1 MKFDD
6 LRTLFNHVKSEW
18 QEDSHIDFQ
27 FKNKQYSADLAQIS
41 LDIPYQHNKYLNFY
55 NDFSTEKTALEF
67 QYRMKL
73 KEKREYYQGEAD
85 PEVYKEKPF
94 GQSIKTSEKMKVYL
108 EADED
113 LINIEM
119 KIEFINK
126 ALFFLD
132 NVLKMISN
140 RSFQIKNAI
149 EWEKFINGST

>member
-6 LRTLFNHVKSEW
+6 LKTFFNHVRSEW
-18 QEDSHIDFQ
+18 EADSKIDFQ
-27 FKNKQYSADLAQIS
+27 FKNKHYTADLAQVS

-55 NDFSTEKTALEF
+55 MDFSTEKTALDF

-73 KEKREYYQGEAD
+73 KEKREYYQGEAS

-94 GQSIKTSEKMKVYL
+94 GQSIKTSEKMRVYL
-108 EADED
+108 EADQD

-126 ALFFLD
+126 AILYLD
-132 NVLKMISN
+132 NVLKMVSN

-149 EWEKFINGST
+149 EWEKFINGSN

>member
-6 LRTLFNHVKSEW
+6 LKTFFNHVRSEW
-18 QEDSHIDFQ
+18 ETDSKIDFQ
-27 FKNKQYSADLAQIS
+27 FKNKQYTADLAQVS

-55 NDFSTEKTALEF
+55 MDFSTEKTALDF

-73 KEKREYYQGEAD
+73 KEKREYYQGEAS

-94 GQSIKTSEKMKVYL
+94 GQSIKTSEKMRVYL
-108 EADED
+108 EADQD

-126 ALFFLD
+126 AILYLD
-132 NVLKMISN
+132 NVLKMVSN

-149 EWEKFINGST
+149 DWERFINGEK

>member
-1 MKFDD
+1 MKFVE
-6 LRTLFNHVKSEW
+6 LKTLFDNVKTEW
-18 QEDSHIDFQ
+18 QADSQVDFQ
-27 FKNKQYSADLAQIS
+27 FKSKQYTEDLAQLS
-41 LDIPYQHNKYLNFY
+41 LGIPYQHNKYLNFY

-67 QYRMKL
+67 QYRIKVR
-73 KEKREYYQGEAD
+73 EKREYYQGEAD

-94 GQSIKTSEKMKVYL
+94 GQSIKTSEKMRVYL

-126 ALFFLD
+126 ALFYLD
-132 NVLKMISN
+132 NVLKMVSN

-149 EWEKFINGST
+149 EWEKFINGN